1 MEGKFCHGR
10 TNALCHSAR
19 GLESTA
25 SLCREFGV
33 SRKTG
38 FKILGRY
45 EECGVEGL
53 SDPGRRPASLHK
65 PIARASG
72 VFHRAGPLGQSA
84 TADSSQRISAGVA
97 RLCLCS

>member
-45 EECGVEGL
+45 EECGVEGF
-53 SDPGRRPASLHK
+53 SDPGRRP
-65 PIARASG
+65 
-72 VFHRAGPLGQSA
+72 HRYINQLPEPAE
-84 TADSSQRISAGVA
+84 SSTVQVR
-97 RLCLCS
+97 